1 MGIHAAKEGVP
12 QVPRVFLTRK
22 VILAHPHQHLTPGVG
37 PLNTNIGGYR
47 VQLEIRENTFDTD
60 IVTINYA
67 EISSS
72 GTPLVLLHGGSNRWQ
87 SFNNI
92 LSDLAAIWHVYAPDF
107 RGHGKSTW
115 VPGTYR
121 LQDYADD
128 TIAFVQ
134 HCLKEPAYV
143 FGHSL
148 GGMVALLVA
157 AQFPDGVRAVA
168 VGDAPL
174 SSQAWQ
180 AHRQA
185 HQSRDRMLT
194 WRDLAGGQKPFD
206 EVVEALKD
214 TPTEVPGRVDSV
226 PMREVTGEDASVYT
240 WLATCLQQNDPDML
254 TALLDRF
261 ETTAAGYEMNS
272 VLPSIQCPV
281 LLLQADPT
289 AGGLMTDRE
298 VELALPL
305 LDRPR
310 HIRLQ
315 GISHILHLH
324 NERKQLVVQA
334 LKAFFQSC

>member
-1 MGIHAAKEGVP
+1 
-12 QVPRVFLTRK
+12 
-22 VILAHPHQHLTPGVG
+22 
-37 PLNTNIGGYR
+37 
-47 VQLEIRENTFDTD
+47 VQPEIRENTFDAG
-60 IVTINYA
+60 IVAINYA

-72 GTPLVLLHGGSNRWQ
+72 STPLVLLHGGSNRWQ

-92 LSDLAAIWHVYAPDF
+92 FSDLAAMWHVYAPDF

-121 LQDYADD
+121 LQDFADD
-128 TIAFVQ
+128 TIAFLQ
-134 HCLKEPAYV
+134 QCLKEPAYV

-174 SSQAWQ
+174 TSQTFQ
-180 AHRQA
+180 ATF
-185 HQSRDRMLT
+185 HQSRDRMLA
-194 WRDLAGGQKPFD
+194 WRDLAGGQKSFD
-206 EVVEALKD
+206 EVVDALKD
-214 TPTEVPGRVDSV
+214 APIKVPGRGGYV
-226 PMREVTGEDASVYT
+226 PMREVAGEDAPVYT
-240 WLATCLQQNDPDML
+240 FLATDLQQNDPDML
-254 TALLDRF
+254 TALLDRY
-261 ETTAAGYEMNS
+261 ETTVAGYEMNS
-272 VLPSIQCPV
+272 VLPNIQCPV

-305 LDRPR
+305 LDRSQ
-310 HIRLQ
+310 HLRLK
-315 GISHILHLH
+315 GISHILHIEH
-324 NERKQLVVQA
+324 KEPIFQA

>member
-1 MGIHAAKEGVP
+1 L
-12 QVPRVFLTRK
+12 PRTRGAGDEQ
-22 VILAHPHQHLTPGVG
+22 LVG
-37 PLNTNIGGYR
+37 PLNINIGGCR
-47 VQLEIRENTFDTD
+47 VPPEVRENTFEAG

-72 GTPLVLLHGGSNRWQ
+72 TTPLVLLHGGSNRWQ
-87 SFNNI
+87 SFNRI
-92 LSDLAAIWHVYAPDF
+92 LSDLAATWHVYAPDF

-121 LQDYADD
+121 LRDYADD
-128 TIAFVQ
+128 TIAFLQ

-148 GGMVALLVA
+148 GGMVALLAA

-174 SSQAWQ
+174 SSQAFQ
-180 AHRQA
+180 AIL
-185 HQSRDRMLT
+185 HQSRDRLLV
-194 WRDLAGGQKPFD
+194 WRDLSGGQKPFD
-206 EVVEALKD
+206 EVVKALKN
-214 TPTEVPGRVDSV
+214 TPIEVPGRVGSV
-226 PMREVTGEDASVYT
+226 PMREVAGEDAPVYT
-240 WLATCLQQNDPDML
+240 WLATNLQQNDPDML
-254 TALLDRF
+254 TALLDRD
-261 ETTAAGYEMNS
+261 ENIVAGYEMNS
-272 VLPSIQCPV
+272 VLPGIQCPV

-305 LDRPR
+305 LDRPH

-315 GISHILHLH
+315 GISHMLHIEH
-324 NERKQLVVQA
+324 KEPIAHA
-334 LKAFFQSC
+334 LTAFFQSC

>member
-1 MGIHAAKEGVP
+1 M
-12 QVPRVFLTRK
+12 
-22 VILAHPHQHLTPGVG
+22 
-37 PLNTNIGGYR
+37 
-47 VQLEIRENTFDTD
+47 QLEIRENTFDTD

-185 HQSRDRMLT
+185 HQSRDRLLT

-214 TPTEVPGRVDSV
+214 TPTKVPGRVDSV
-226 PMREVTGEDASVYT
+226 PMREVTGEDAPVYP

-324 NERKQLVVQA
+324 NKRKQLVVQA